1 MLPNWQ
7 GPARSAWRL
16 WQTKMATVRQLKLQA
31 FVLSSLLLLAALL
44 LIAYSRTLNL
54 PNKQQ
59 LLVRQVDIGSVPL
72 PPPPPPPAPAP
83 TSAAEPLLQLQLAD
97 ASVSLATPPQ
107 ITQPETRFNLAA
119 PVLQT
124 QQLNWQALDID
135 ISALSL
141 DQLDALPQ
149 LQTPL
154 NASFPRS
161 LTRKGVTAALVKL
174 DVLIDEQGR
183 LTLLDIVQNPYPE
196 LANEI
201 ERLVRSSRFSPPT
214 QHGQAVSAR
223 FIWPVEFKP

>member
-1 MLPNWQ
+1 
-7 GPARSAWRL
+7 
-16 WQTKMATVRQLKLQA
+16 MATVRQLKLQA
-31 FVLSSLLLLAALL
+31 FALSSLLLLAALL

-72 PPPPPPPAPAP
+72 PPPPPPAPAP

-107 ITQPETRFNLAA
+107 ITQPETRFKLAA

-161 LTRKGVTAALVKL
+161 LTRKGITAALVKL